1 MEMIKETRIKIALTA
16 FTLDQYINIL
26 AIKSSELESLILFY
40 SNFPC
45 VSSTLFD
52 NRIQSLIDF
61 KTRMIDSNFFS
72 EFDFVEC
79 PCFIKLFHSKQ
90 FDLVWKPWT
99 FNDMPDIIFPKVK
112 SLANGGEPTEE
123 RHVNQ

>member
-1 MEMIKETRIKIALTA
+1 MKTIESVGCGLYAGAAYPRVNTV
-16 FTLDQYINIL
+16 YINIL

-52 NRIQSLIDF
+52 NRTQSLIDF
-61 KTRMIDSNFFS
+61 TTRMIDSNFFG

-79 PCFIKLFHSKQ
+79 LCFIKLFHSTQ
-90 FDLVWKPWT
+90 FENLEHS
-99 FNDMPDIIFPKVK
+99 IICPKK
-112 SLANGGEPTEE
+112 KF
-123 RHVNQ
+123 

>member
-1 MEMIKETRIKIALTA
+1 MQAELTPNMEMIKETRIKIALTA
-16 FTLDQYINIL
+16 LTLDQYINIL

-45 VSSTLFD
+45 VSSILFD

-90 FDLVWKPWT
+90 FDLV
-99 FNDMPDIIFPKVK
+99 
-112 SLANGGEPTEE
+112 
-123 RHVNQ
+123 

>member
-1 MEMIKETRIKIALTA
+1 MKTIESLGCGLYAGAAYPRVNTV
-16 FTLDQYINIL
+16 YINIL
-26 AIKSSELESLILFY
+26 AIKSSILFY

-72 EFDFVEC
+72 EFDF
-79 PCFIKLFHSKQ
+79 
-90 FDLVWKPWT
+90 LV
-99 FNDMPDIIFPKVK
+99 
-112 SLANGGEPTEE
+112 SLI
-123 RHVNQ
+123 

>member
-1 MEMIKETRIKIALTA
+1 MQAELTPNMEMIKETRIKIALTA
-16 FTLDQYINIL
+16 LTLGQYINIL

-40 SNFPC
+40 SNFPW

-72 EFDFVEC
+72 EFDF
-79 PCFIKLFHSKQ
+79 
-90 FDLVWKPWT
+90 LV
-99 FNDMPDIIFPKVK
+99 
-112 SLANGGEPTEE
+112 SLI
-123 RHVNQ
+123 